1 MLTKNCKLV
10 LDSVLSLDQTDWY
23 KKYSVRDL
31 AKLSDLSI
39 DEVKSVIESLN
50 QLGFAQITYLSLPNY
65 PTAIDTIHL
74 TERGIHY
81 KDLQKEEKFNYFKD
95 KWIDFLALIVAL
107 IALLKSFESEILALF
122 QK

>member
-23 KKYSVRDL
+23 KAFSMGDL
-31 AKLSDLSI
+31 VKLSGLSMNEI
-39 DEVKSVIESLN
+39 KSVIESLD
-50 QLGFAQITYLSLPNY
+50 QLGFAQITYLNLPNY
-65 PTAIDTIHL
+65 RPAIDTIHL

-81 KDLQKEEKFNYFKD
+81 KDLQREEKLNYFKD
-95 KWIDFLALIVAL
+95 KWIDFLALVVAL
-107 IALLKSFESEILALF
+107 IALLKSFEPEILALL

>member
-23 KKYSVRDL
+23 KAFSMGDL
-31 AKLSDLSI
+31 VKLSGLSMNEI
-39 DEVKSVIESLN
+39 KSVIESLD
-50 QLGFAQITYLSLPNY
+50 QLGFAQITYLNLPNY
-65 PTAIDTIHL
+65 LPAIDTIHL

-81 KDLQKEEKFNYFKD
+81 KDLQREEKLNYFKD
-95 KWIDFLALIVAL
+95 KWIDFLALVVAL
-107 IALLKSFESEILALF
+107 IALLKSFETEILDLL

>member
-23 KKYSVRDL
+23 KAFSMGD
-31 AKLSDLSI
+31 
-39 DEVKSVIESLN
+39 
-50 QLGFAQITYLSLPNY
+50 LGFAQITYLNLPNY
-65 PTAIDTIHL
+65 LPAIDTIHL

-81 KDLQKEEKFNYFKD
+81 KDLQREEKLNYFKD
-95 KWIDFLALIVAL
+95 KWIDFLALVVAL
-107 IALLKSFESEILALF
+107 IALLKSFETEILDLL

>member
-23 KKYSVRDL
+23 KAFSMGDL
-31 AKLSDLSI
+31 VKLSGLSMNEI
-39 DEVKSVIESLN
+39 KSVIESLD
-50 QLGFAQITYLSLPNY
+50 QLGFAQITYLNLPNY
-65 PTAIDTIHL
+65 LPAIDTIHL

-81 KDLQKEEKFNYFKD
+81 KDLQREEKLNYFKD
-95 KWIDFLALIVAL
+95 KWIDFLALVVAL
-107 IALLKSFESEILALF
+107 IALLKSFEPEILALL

>member
-23 KKYSVRDL
+23 KAFSMGDL
-31 AKLSDLSI
+31 VKLSGLSMNEI
-39 DEVKSVIESLN
+39 KSVIESLD
-50 QLGFAQITYLSLPNY
+50 QLCFAQITYLNLPNY
-65 PTAIDTIHL
+65 LPAIDTIHL

-81 KDLQKEEKFNYFKD
+81 KDLQREENLNYFKD
-95 KWIDFLALIVAL
+95 KWIDFLALVVAL
-107 IALLKSFESEILALF
+107 IALLKSFEPEILALL